1 MCRPRF
7 SKSLALWGSYVDCVF
22 TESFVTLIAKC
33 HKDKYVEQSEAE
45 FAQNRRAFFRVIS
58 SRDVSIVLRETVCTL
73 VLKRIL

>member
-7 SKSLALWGSYVDCVF
+7 SKSLALWGSYVDCAF

-45 FAQNRRAFFRVIS
+45 IAQNRRVIS
-58 SRDVSIVLRETVCTL
+58 SRDVNIVLRETVCTL
-73 VLKRIL
+73 V